1 MARSLL
7 RSAFIAALTVVQIL
21 LLLVAELLAAM
32 LIYMY
37 LNLYHVALF
46 GHLVRDARYI
56 LDALVSQMEY
66 WLPVS
71 ANAAYATLIG
81 ELGPKSLL
89 LLLIG
94 LVSAMF
100 IRFSIR
106 SLVRGLA
113 PSLRKR
119 FRRFEAR

>member
-1 MARSLL
+1 MARPLL
-7 RSAFIAALTVVQIL
+7 KSALAAALAVVQIL
-21 LLLVAELLAAM
+21 LLLVVELLAAM

-46 GHLVRDARYI
+46 GLLVRDARYI
-56 LDALVSQMEY
+56 LEALTSQMEY
-66 WLPVS
+66 WLPSS

-100 IRFSIR
+100 IRFLIR
-106 SLVRGLA
+106 SIARGLA
-113 PSLRKR
+113 PALKKGLS
-119 FRRFEAR
+119 RFEAR